1 MQPERGPSA
10 VAQPTSSNPAALR
23 RCIELLQT
31 CKSLPRLKQIHAHAV
46 RHGVT
51 LGHHVLAKHLV
62 FALVSLP
69 AADPMPY
76 ASSVFAQVP
85 APGVFSYN
93 TMIRGY
99 AESCHPRPAL
109 DVHRLMLAA
118 DVPPDSHTYPF
129 LLKACAKLL
138 SLRDGERVHCR
149 SVKDGHDAC
158 IFVQNT
164 LLHFYAACGLFESAH
179 KLFERMSHRNLISWN
194 SVINGFAIN
203 GRPNEALTLFREMV
217 ADEDGGIEPD
227 GFTMVSLLCACAELG
242 ALALGRRSHVY
253 LAKRGL
259 DRNPHVGNALI
270 DFYAKCGSIEE
281 AYKVFDKMDERTVVS
296 WTCLIVGLAMNG
308 FGEESLDLFHAM
320 ERERLVPTEI
330 TLVGVLYAC
339 SHCGLVDDGFRYF
352 NRMTREYGIVPKMEH
367 YGCMVDLLG
376 RAGLVEEAH
385 SYIMN
390 MPLEPNAVIWRTL
403 LGACAMHKRLAI
415 GEAVWARLVE
425 LDPGHSGDYVLLS
438 NLYAAVGQWGIVHK
452 LRRSMLKGGVKK
464 MPGHSLVELGNRMHE
479 FVMGDRSHPQSQQ
492 IYEMLEEIATRLRL
506 EGYMPRT
513 TNVLADIE
521 EEEKETALNYHS
533 ERLAIAFALL
543 NTAPGTPIRIV
554 KNLRVTVVFSQQDY
568 TAFRI
573 KYQKCLHCHVGH
585 PTIPASSS
593 LCPHPS
599 DGHHKPE
606 QQKQQ
611 QQPHHHQPNCFIT
624 PTWTP
629 VVRIT
634 ALNSMPIIIKERKR
648 EGRGERESLKS
659 QEITKQGHPNEWLM
673 HGLVPSSSTWCSL
686 ECSFRMACKKLG
698 SKADAFQRQGQAWFC
713 TTGLPSDIIVEVG
726 EMSFHLHKFPLL
738 SKSALLEKLIEES
751 SDEEEGC
758 VVKLHDMPG
767 GDKAFELV
775 AKFCYGV
782 KFELTASN
790 VVCLRCAA
798 EYLQMT
804 EEIAEGNLIA
814 QTEIFL
820 NQVVLRGWKDSIKV
834 LQTCDILL
842 PHAENIQ
849 IIKRCIDSLAVK
861 ACTDPNLFGWPMME
875 HGAMQSPGGSVLWN
889 GISTGARPRNCSSDW
904 WYEDASSLSL
914 PLYKRLISVMESRG
928 IRQEVIAGSVTSY
941 AKKYLPG
948 ISRRHSLAPVALTA
962 APSEE
967 EQRHILEEI
976 VGLLPLQKGVTSTK
990 ILFGLLRTGM
1000 ILRANPT
1007 CISNLEKRIGLQL
1020 DQANLEDLLLPN
1032 FSYSMETLYNID
1044 CVQRILEHFLAMD
1057 QVADGASP
1065 NLVDDEQL
1073 IGSPSL
1079 APITTVAKLI
1089 DGYLAE
1095 VAPDINLKLP
1105 KFQNLASAVPDYA
1118 RPLDDGLYRA
1128 IDIYLKAHPWLNEA
1142 EREQLCRLMD
1152 CQKLS
1157 LEACTHAAQNE
1168 RLPLRVVVQVLFFEQ
1183 LQLRTSIAGCLLVS
1197 DNLDGSRPLRSGLVG
1212 SGDGGGWASA
1222 VRENQVLKEG
1232 MDSMRMRVY
1241 ELEKECTSMRQEIE
1255 KLGRG
1260 KSKWSTVSKKFGFK
1274 LKSQMCSAQEESVS
1288 DHQKTGS
1295 SAIEKLPAKL
1305 TKHKQ
1310 QLSTDA

>member
-1 MQPERGPSA
+1 MVWSPPALHGAVWNGVKRSA
-10 VAQPTSSNPAALR
+10 SRVKDRTEAALLVWRETSSFY
-23 RCIELLQT
+23 LLP
-31 CKSLPRLKQIHAHAV
+31 SLV
-46 RHGVT
+46 VW
-51 LGHHVLAKHLV
+51 LGNDGWACLLWG
-62 FALVSLP
+62 
-69 AADPMPY
+69 
-76 ASSVFAQVP
+76 SS
-85 APGVFSYN
+85 
-93 TMIRGY
+93 
-99 AESCHPRPAL
+99 
-109 DVHRLMLAA
+109 
-118 DVPPDSHTYPF
+118 
-129 LLKACAKLL
+129 
-138 SLRDGERVHCR
+138 
-149 SVKDGHDAC
+149 
-158 IFVQNT
+158 
-164 LLHFYAACGLFESAH
+164 
-179 KLFERMSHRNLISWN
+179 
-194 SVINGFAIN
+194 GFW
-203 GRPNEALTLFREMV
+203 
-217 ADEDGGIEPD
+217 
-227 GFTMVSLLCACAELG
+227 SLLRVWVLWVC
-242 ALALGRRSHVY
+242 
-253 LAKRGL
+253 
-259 DRNPHVGNALI
+259 
-270 DFYAKCGSIEE
+270 
-281 AYKVFDKMDERTVVS
+281 
-296 WTCLIVGLAMNG
+296 
-308 FGEESLDLFHAM
+308 GEE
-320 ERERLVPTEI
+320 LV
-330 TLVGVLYAC
+330 LVW
-339 SHCGLVDDGFRYF
+339 
-352 NRMTREYGIVPKMEH
+352 
-367 YGCMVDLLG
+367 GCL
-376 RAGLVEEAH
+376 
-385 SYIMN
+385 
-390 MPLEPNAVIWRTL
+390 
-403 LGACAMHKRLAI
+403 
-415 GEAVWARLVE
+415 
-425 LDPGHSGDYVLLS
+425 
-438 NLYAAVGQWGIVHK
+438 
-452 LRRSMLKGGVKK
+452 
-464 MPGHSLVELGNRMHE
+464 
-479 FVMGDRSHPQSQQ
+479 
-492 IYEMLEEIATRLRL
+492 
-506 EGYMPRT
+506 
-513 TNVLADIE
+513 
-521 EEEKETALNYHS
+521 
-533 ERLAIAFALL
+533 FALL
-543 NTAPGTPIRIV
+543 
-554 KNLRVTVVFSQQDY
+554 
-568 TAFRI
+568 
-573 KYQKCLHCHVGH
+573 
-585 PTIPASSS
+585 SS
-593 LCPHPS
+593 
-599 DGHHKPE
+599 E
-606 QQKQQ
+606 
-611 QQPHHHQPNCFIT
+611 
-624 PTWTP
+624 
-629 VVRIT
+629 
-634 ALNSMPIIIKERKR
+634 
-648 EGRGERESLKS
+648 
-659 QEITKQGHPNEWLM
+659 
-673 HGLVPSSSTWCSL
+673 GLVVVLTASVCENGL
-686 ECSFRMACKKLG
+686 KMACKKLG